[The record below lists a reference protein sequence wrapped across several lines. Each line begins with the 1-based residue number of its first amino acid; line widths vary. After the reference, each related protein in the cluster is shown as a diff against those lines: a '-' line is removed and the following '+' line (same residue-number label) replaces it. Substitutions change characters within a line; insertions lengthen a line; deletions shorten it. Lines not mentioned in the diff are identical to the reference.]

1 MREDKIKPKRI
12 ERGVGLVGYEFDLTE
27 KTKNSLWE
35 EIPMVEVD
43 AILTLVRFKNGNAF
57 TFFKWYEW
65 NELAKKHNNRLLKKW
80 VLDNSER
87 EYLRVVLRPFK
98 KDIKCVVKYESC
110 SFVVNPYEYLVVK
123 MKVFDMEFPPF
134 PKGTMYQG
142 MEKCKEYTLEE
153 LGL

>member
-1 MREDKIKPKRI
+1 MREDKIKLKRI
-12 ERGVGLVGYEFDLTE
+12 EGTIGLVKYDFDLTE
-27 KTKNSLWE
+27 KAKNSLWE
-35 EIPMVEVD
+35 EIPMVD
-43 AILTLVRFKNGNAF
+43 DILTLVRFKNGKAF
-57 TFFKWYEW
+57 TFFKWNEW

-98 KDIKCVVKYESC
+98 KDVKCVVKYESC
-110 SFVVNPYEYLVVK
+110 SFVVNPYEYLIVK
-123 MKVFDMEFPPF
+123 MGVFDMEFPPF

-142 MEKCKEYTLEE
+142 MERCKEYTMEE

>member
-1 MREDKIKPKRI
+1 MKPKRLEGEKWLI
-12 ERGVGLVGYEFDLTE
+12 KYEFNFTQ
-27 KTKNSLWE
+27 KAKNELWD
-35 EIPMVEVD
+35 EIPMIDGE
-43 AILTLVRFKNGNAF
+43 ILTMVRFKNGNAF
-57 TFFKWYEW
+57 TFFKWNEW

-98 KDIKCVVKYESC
+98 KEIKCVVKYESC
-110 SFVVNPYEYLVVK
+110 SFVVNPYEYLIVK
-123 MKVFDMEFPPF
+123 MKIFDMEFPPF

-142 MEKCKEYTLEE
+142 MEKCKEYTLDE